1 MDILQLID
9 ALEELL
15 EGGAAVPLTGKCLV
29 SKDEALELTRQM
41 RLTLPD
47 EIQDALKIAD
57 DRDSIIKKA
66 ETEAQRIIKGA
77 DAKFDEIVDQHEIT
91 SAAYNKHNEI
101 VSAAQL
107 SAHEIKRGAY
117 EYVDKLLQRIET
129 LLGETL
135 ETVSVNHREIES
147 LKK

>member
-1 MDILQLID
+1 MDMLQLID

-15 EGGAAVPLTGKCLV
+15 EGGAGVPLTGKCLV
-29 SKDEALELTRQM
+29 SKDEAIEIARQM
-41 RLTLPD
+41 RLSLPE
-47 EIQDALKIAD
+47 EIRNALKIAED
-57 DRDSIIKKA
+57 KELIIKKA
-66 ETEAQRIIKGA
+66 ENEAQRIIKGA
-77 DAKFDEIVDQHEIT
+77 DAKFGEIVDQHEIT
-91 SAAYNKHNEI
+91 SAAYKKHNEI

-117 EYVDKLLQRIET
+117 DYVDKLLLRVER

-135 ETVSVNHREIES
+135 ETVSANHREIES